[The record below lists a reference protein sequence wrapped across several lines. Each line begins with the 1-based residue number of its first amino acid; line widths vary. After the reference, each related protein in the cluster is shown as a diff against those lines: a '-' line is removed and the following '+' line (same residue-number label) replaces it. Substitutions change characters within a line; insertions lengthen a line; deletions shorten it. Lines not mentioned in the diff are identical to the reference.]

1 MVMKKLFLLLLVFCA
16 VQVVAQDLNT
26 AQRRLRSDITQFLRE
41 EGFMPEIDSDGDIK
55 FKKEGGTY
63 YISIDYKDDSPM
75 YLVMYRQY
83 LYSESGLFV
92 KRNILKASNELNFY
106 KGVKILCF
114 ESNYSFRAEMYL
126 VNAEHFKYTFYK
138 LLSQLASIEDDLETE
153 CQKVSDL

>member
-1 MVMKKLFLLLLVFCA
+1 MKKLFLLLLVFCA

>member
-1 MVMKKLFLLLLVFCA
+1 M
-16 VQVVAQDLNT
+16 NT